1 VTSDGEFVVPENLE
15 EVVQRVKAL
24 AGDLPVQWTRPLPRR
39 LYASVAKQNAR
50 SLAKVLFKDSG
61 ARFATATGTDLG
73 EELEV
78 VYHFEYDTV
87 GLVVNMRI
95 RTPKGDPV
103 LPSLVPVVP
112 PADWIEREINDLL
125 GVVFEG
131 HPDPRRLIL
140 ADDWP
145 QGVYPLRRDQKT

>member
-1 VTSDGEFVVPENLE
+1 VAETVDEVIRRLE
-15 EVVQRVKAL
+15 EVVGSAALKWERPRPNRVYF
-24 AGDLPVQWTRPLPRR
+24 T
-39 LYASVAKQNAR
+39 VAKQNAR
-50 SLAKVLFKDSG
+50 ETGRRLVEDLR
-61 ARFATATGTDLG
+61 ARFATATGTDIG

-78 VYHFEYDTV
+78 IYHFECDAV
-87 GLVVNMRI
+87 GLVINMRV

-103 LPSLVPVVP
+103 LPSLTPVVP

-145 QGVYPLRRDQKT
+145 QGVYPLRREQKNDA